1 MAKVRDLLLNKGRDV
16 WSVGPS
22 HSVFQAIEMMA
33 LKEVGALTV
42 VNDAGELIGII
53 SERDYAR
60 KVILKNRSSKATK
73 VAEIMSTRVISIS
86 EDNTVDECMALM
98 TTAKIRHLPV
108 LDGDGLAGIISVGD
122 VVKWTIDEQSTVIDQ
137 LERYIKGEA
146 TGVSL

>member
-1 MAKVRDLLLNKGRDV
+1 
-16 WSVGPS
+16 
-22 HSVFQAIEMMA
+22 
-33 LKEVGALTV
+33 VGALTV

-53 SERDYAR
+53 SERDSAR

>member
-73 VAEIMSTRVISIS
+73 VADIMSTRVISIS

-108 LDGDGLAGIISVGD
+108 LNGDELAGIISVGD

>member
-60 KVILKNRSSKATK
+60 KVILKNRSSKETK
-73 VAEIMSTRVISIS
+73 VAEIMSTRVVSIS

-108 LDGDGLAGIISVGD
+108 LAGDGLAGIISVGD